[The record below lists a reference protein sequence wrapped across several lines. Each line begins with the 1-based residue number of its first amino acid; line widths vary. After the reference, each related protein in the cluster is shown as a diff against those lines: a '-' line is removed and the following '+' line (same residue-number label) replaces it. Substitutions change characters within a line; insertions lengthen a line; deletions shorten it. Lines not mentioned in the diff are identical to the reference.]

1 MLRTW
6 TVALASLALV
16 SACQSTP
23 KEDNAMVIEI
33 GEDGQMRVVSAGDSP
48 KDQAMALVLQS
59 LMNDVV
65 KEAEAAEPLSDEEV
79 WHKDA
84 GGNLTHIQSG
94 AQCPVKWGDYAR
106 GRVTTIAPD
115 GTDVGCNYNSPD
127 GKVQTLYIYKSDLSL
142 ADELT
147 STVETMKLRQP
158 VSEEAH
164 FGAPGAAK
172 GYVAQALAYT
182 TASGERMRTSVLLT
196 DGGEWR
202 LKIRLTCP
210 ADGAQT
216 AEIAAGIALT
226 GQAERLAAPRQ
237 PLTATPAPI

>member
-16 SACQSTP
+16 GACQSTP

-48 KDQAMALVLQS
+48 EDQAMALVLQS

-65 KEAEAAEPLSDEEV
+65 KEAEAAEPLSEEEI

-84 GGNLTHIQSG
+84 VGNLTHIQSG
-94 AQCPVKWGDYAR
+94 AQCPVKWGDYVR
-106 GRVTTIAPD
+106 ERVSVHAPD
-115 GTDVGCNYNSPD
+115 GTDIGCNYTTAD
-127 GKVQTLYIYKSDLSL
+127 GRIQTLYVYKSDLSL
-142 ADELT
+142 ADELA

-158 VSEEAH
+158 VSEEAP
-164 FGAPGAAK
+164 FGSPGASYR
-172 GYVAQALAYT
+172 YVAQALAYT

-196 DGGEWR
+196 NGGEWR
-202 LKIRLTCP
+202 LKIRLTCR
-210 ADGAQT
+210 ADGAMT
-216 AEIAAGIALT
+216 AETGAGIALM
-226 GQAERLAAPRQ
+226 GQAERLALPRQ